1 MEKDPD
7 GLQPGEAG
15 AKLDHGKPMCAQIL
29 GMFARAL
36 WSVSEIGTS
45 GAKKY
50 KLGGWQYVSDGE
62 NRYADAGMRH
72 FLKEKMGEEIDPDSK
87 QLHLAHEA
95 WNALAKLELMVQDYK
110 NSTEAEERG
119 G

>member
-15 AKLDHGKPMCAQIL
+15 AKLDHGKPKCAQIL

-36 WSVSEIGTS
+36 WNISEIGTF
-45 GAKKY
+45 GADKY
-50 KLGGWQYVSDGE
+50 SMGGWEHVEDGE

-72 FLKEKMGEEIDPDSK
+72 FLIAKMGEEIDPDSEK
-87 QLHLAHEA
+87 LHLAHEA
-95 WNALAKLELMVQDYK
+95 WNALAKLELYLRKMEK
-110 NSTEAEERG
+110 
-119 G
+119 